1 MKRLTL
7 GFAGVVAGLLIGP
20 SLASAADAV
29 TTARTNLRAGPAYDF
44 PVVDRI
50 PSDVGV
56 NIHGCIRA
64 YSWCDV
70 SWRDARGW
78 VPGNQLAYLYNG
90 RRVRVVEYGPR
101 IGLPIVGYSVDTYW
115 DTYYRGR
122 PFYGQRDRWR
132 TTWLER
138 DRREHR
144 RDARTDRSDR
154 KDHRDVNRADRG
166 RDRDANRAD
175 RGRDNTR
182 READRHQND
191 RNQQRVD
198 RDRTDRRGRTG
209 RSEEA
214 HGYNPNSSGAGPSMR
229 TQRGSEGTPRA
240 TDGGRAG
247 SGAGRE
253 DRTAH

>member
-7 GFAGVVAGLLIGP
+7 GLAGIVAGLLIGP

-29 TTARTNLRAGPAYDF
+29 TTAGTNLRAGPAFDF

-50 PSDVGV
+50 PSEVGV

-78 VPGNQLAYLYNG
+78 VPGDQLAYLDNG

-101 IGLPIVGYSVDTYW
+101 IGLPIVGFAVDSYW

-132 TTWLER
+132 TTWRDRDHDGRRTVDRDR
-138 DRREHR
+138 DRRDGRSEN
-144 RDARTDRSDR
+144 RTDRR
-154 KDHRDVNRADRG
+154 EMNRTDRG
-166 RDRDANRAD
+166 RDDA
-175 RGRDNTR
+175 R

-191 RNQQRVD
+191 RNQQHVD
-198 RDRTDRRGRTG
+198 RDRNDRAGRG
-209 RSEEA
+209 EA
-214 HGYNPNSSGAGPSMR
+214 HGYNPNNGATSPNVR
-229 TQRGSEGTPRA
+229 TQRGSEGTRA

-247 SGAGRE
+247 GSGAGRE
-253 DRTAH
+253 DRKSN